1 MATTDVHEQL
11 AFEIPSD
18 PTRTRLGELTL
29 HATGELVAKD
39 GTATNGEKSTGF
51 AEVYTVTDDV
61 DGSLNHTIHDTH
73 WANGTRDV
81 QVVRRNGSHEIYD
94 HLVGRLRLTVC
105 GAGSG
110 GGYIALKQARV
121 KNKPRAT
128 LSAATIEDL
137 YRGCGMSIVDVLSQH
152 GADEVMT
159 WGELFPG
166 ARGPRNLLVATSA
179 NEPALFPVVAFV
191 LTRIAPLR
199 RHFNLGVQDLEMAA

>member
-1 MATTDVHEQL
+1 
-11 AFEIPSD
+11 
-18 PTRTRLGELTL
+18 
-29 HATGELVAKD
+29 LVAKD

-94 HLVGRLRLTVC
+94 HLVGRLRLTVTKLETC
-105 GAGSG
+105 S
-110 GGYIALKQARV
+110 YIALKQARV
-121 KNKPRAT
+121 RNRPRAT
-128 LSAATIEDL
+128 LCAATIEDL
-137 YRGCGMSIVDVLSQH
+137 ERGCGMSIADVLSQH
-152 GADEVMT
+152 GVEEVMT

-166 ARGPRNLLVATSA
+166 ARGPRSLLVATSTT
-179 NEPALFPVVAFV
+179 EPALFPVVAFA

-199 RHFNLGVQDLEMAA
+199 RHFNLGVQDLGVAA